1 MDLHEIDLNL
11 LVHLDALLAERH
23 VTRAS
28 KRVGLSQSA
37 MSRALGRLRELFDDD
52 LLIKTS
58 GGMDPTPLALKL
70 APRVRR
76 VLDEITRAVEDSRPF
91 DPTASTRAF
100 SLVLDPLASVCAA
113 SLLSTLCRA
122 APGATFELT
131 PSRGQ
136 RLDLALLDARADLA
150 IGALGAARPEVSL
163 VDLARVPFSLV
174 LAASHPRSVSDWS
187 ALELEAAGRA
197 SLTAQDDPHTQPWTS
212 RWTPPRAV
220 APDWRALCELVA
232 RSELVAIAP
241 TACALGEPRL
251 VARDLPITSPA
262 ASLRAAWRAERE
274 DAGVDWLRAEVH
286 AALAKTPGIEAL

>member
-91 DPTASTRAF
+91 DPATSTRAF
-100 SLVLDPLASVCAA
+100 SLVLDPLATVCAA
-113 SLLSTLCRA
+113 PLLAALHEA
-122 APGATFELT
+122 APGATFQVA

-150 IGALGAARPEVSL
+150 VGALAAARPEVAL
-163 VDLARVPFSLV
+163 VDLARLPFSLI
-174 LAASHPRSVSDWS
+174 LAASHPRAVSDWS
-187 ALELEAAGRA
+187 ALELEAAARA
-197 SLTAQDDPHTQPWTS
+197 SLAPQDDPHTQSWTA
-212 RWTPPRAV
+212 RWAPARAV
-220 APDWRALCELVA
+220 APDWGALCGLVA
-232 RSELVAIAP
+232 RSALVAIAP

-251 VARDLPITSPA
+251 VARELPITAPA

-274 DAGVDWLRAEVH
+274 DAGVDWLRAAVQD
-286 AALAKTPGIEAL
+286 ALTRTPGVETL